1 MLEEFFRDIAPGN
14 TTELTAVNTL
24 AEHGIVPASKSL
36 VVDTDTVEGWDLS
49 SKQEGFAIIDNVLVT
64 VNDNDFGLEFT
75 GLSKVGVVPL
85 SGECVLKEED
95 HEDDHEHEG
104 EEEEDDHEG
113 EKEVENHDHEKEED
127 DHDHDHKDE
136 EKEMDSSSSFGTT
149 VTLAIS
155 TICISFLFGN
165 ILV

>member
-1 MLEEFFRDIAPGN
+1 MLEEFFMDIAPGN
-14 TTELTAVNTL
+14 ATELTAVNAL
-24 AEHGIVPASKSL
+24 AEHGIVPAFKSL
-36 VVDTDTVEGWDLS
+36 VVYTDTVEGWDLS

-75 GLSKVGVVPL
+75 GLSNVGVVPL
-85 SGECVLKEED
+85 SGKCALKEDDND
-95 HEDDHEHEG
+95 HKDDHEHKG
-104 EEEEDDHEG
+104 EED
-113 EKEVENHDHEKEED
+113 ED
-127 DHDHDHKDE
+127 DHDHDHEDE

-155 TICISFLFGN
+155 TICVSFLFRN